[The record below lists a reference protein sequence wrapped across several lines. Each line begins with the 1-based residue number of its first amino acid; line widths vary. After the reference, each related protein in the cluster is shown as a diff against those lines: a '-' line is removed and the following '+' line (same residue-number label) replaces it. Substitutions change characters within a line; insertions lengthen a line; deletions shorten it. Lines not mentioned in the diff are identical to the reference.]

1 MRPDSAPTLVDRI
14 YEAALMP
21 DRWPSVLKTISRE
34 TDRIGGMLFVK
45 SSSAIVRWTA
55 CEHAAVILEDWIK
68 EGWAEKNS
76 RPARMF
82 AKNHPGWV
90 RESDIYTQEEL
101 EQEEDYRGF
110 YKPRG
115 LGHAAGMGIFLPSG
129 DIGVFDVQR
138 KRSSGPLT
146 VGDLAFL
153 DGLRPHL
160 GRSALMAA
168 RLELDRAR
176 STVGMLETL
185 GLPAAILGEN
195 GKVLAANRL
204 LETVHDQVVIGPFD
218 RLIFKCDRL
227 DKIYTDA
234 IRRMQEPDPV
244 GRGMSFPIRETER
257 AAPAICHLLPIRGSA
272 RDIFTRASAL
282 LVVTALKDGAAPNG
296 DILSGLFDL
305 TPAEARVARGIAM
318 GQTLAAIAARG
329 GVSLATIRTQLKA
342 VMGKTGTARQAE
354 LAALL
359 VSGCLPIDRKTS

>member
-1 MRPDSAPTLVDRI
+1 
-14 YEAALMP
+14 MP
-21 DRWPSVLKTISRE
+21 DRWPSVLETISRE
-34 TDRIGGMLFVK
+34 TGSIGGMLFVK
-45 SSSAIVRWTA
+45 GSSALLRWTA
-55 CEHAAVILEDWIK
+55 CEHAEAILKDWIA
-68 EGWAEKNS
+68 EGWAEKNN

-82 AKNHPGWV
+82 ARNHPGWV
-90 RESDIYTQEEL
+90 RESDIYTEEEL

-138 KRSSGPLT
+138 KRSSGALT
-146 VGDLAFL
+146 VRDLAFL

-160 GRSALMAA
+160 GRAALMAA

-176 STVGMLETL
+176 STVRMLEVL

-204 LETVHDQVVIGPFD
+204 LENMHDQVVIGPFD
-218 RLIFKCDRL
+218 RLTFKRDGLDR
-227 DKIYTDA
+227 IYKDA
-234 IRRMQEPDPV
+234 FCRIQEPDPV
-244 GRGMSFPIRETER
+244 ERGMSFPIKETER

-272 RDIFTRASAL
+272 RDLFACASAL
-282 LVVTALKDGAAPNG
+282 LVVTSLRDGAAPNA

-305 TPAEARVARGIAM
+305 TPAETRVARGIAM
-318 GQTLAAIAARG
+318 GQTLTAIAASG

-342 VMGKTGTARQAE
+342 VMSKTGTARQAE

-359 VSGCLPIDRKTS
+359 VSGCLPVDRETS